1 MEPTTVILTGLW
13 VVLFVVSTRLMTQ
26 MEVE

>member
-13 VVLFVVSTRLMTQ
+13 VVLFVVCTRLMTQ